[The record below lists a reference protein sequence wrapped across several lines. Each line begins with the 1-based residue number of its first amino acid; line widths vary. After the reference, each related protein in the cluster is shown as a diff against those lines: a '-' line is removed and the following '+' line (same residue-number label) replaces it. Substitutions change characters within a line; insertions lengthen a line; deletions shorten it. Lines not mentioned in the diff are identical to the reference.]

1 MGLNFVKLQ
10 PDVEQLGSVRDFV
23 NEFIEAVKKQSLL
36 QGFRRQEVALLSEY
50 LECFGVP
57 RQFTVIREGDEDNFL
72 AILVTGKAILLKSH
86 EGVEKM
92 VQELKPGDLI
102 GAMSFLDGQ
111 KRFTG
116 CLTTEPSD
124 FAVLTQDNLNAML
137 ADHPRLGNKFLLML
151 LGLTNARLRHAT
163 TMMLPGLAEA
173 TLF

>member
-1 MGLNFVKLQ
+1 MRSNFAALQ

-23 NEFIEAVKKQSLL
+23 NEFIEAVKTQRLL
-36 QGFRRQEVALLSEY
+36 QGFSRQEVALLSEY

-57 RQFTVIREGDEDNFL
+57 RHSTVMREGDEGNFL
-72 AILVTGKAILLKSH
+72 AILVTGKAMILKSY
-86 EGVEKM
+86 EGVDKM

-102 GAMSFLDGQ
+102 GVMSFLDGQ

-137 ADHPRLGNKFLLML
+137 ANHPRLGNKFLLML

-163 TMMLPGLAEA
+163 TTMLSGLAKA

>member
-1 MGLNFVKLQ
+1 MGPNFAELQ
-10 PDVEQLGSVRDFV
+10 PDVESFGSVRDFI
-23 NEFIEAVKKQSLL
+23 NEFIEAVKTQPLL
-36 QGFRRQEVALLSEY
+36 QGFSRQEVALLSEY

-57 RQFTVIREGDEDNFL
+57 RHTTVVREGDGGNFL
-72 AILVTGKAILLKSH
+72 AILVTGKAMILKAH
-86 EGVEKM
+86 EGVDKV

-137 ADHPRLGNKFLLML
+137 ADHPRLGNKVLLML

-163 TMMLPGLAEA
+163 TLMLPGLAEA
-173 TLF
+173 TLS